1 MDEANA
7 SLPPLK
13 SFVLPGGNERA
24 ARLFLARAVC
34 RRAERTVLEV
44 RDMNPRA
51 AVYLNR
57 LSDLLFVLARAANA
71 EAGVTGPLWRPG
83 STS

>member
-1 MDEANA
+1 VLAVSDTN
-7 SLPPLK
+7 PL
-13 SFVLPGGNERA
+13 V
-24 ARLFLARAVC
+24 
-34 RRAERTVLEV
+34 
-44 RDMNPRA
+44 

-71 EAGVTGPLWRPG
+71 ETGVTGPLWHPG